1 MKAISELPEDCRLLD
16 TKNKRS
22 LLKAL
27 VHAADIGN
35 PTRPFDIAK
44 TWAEKIVSEFFY
56 QGDRE
61 KGLGYEISMLCDRS
75 TTNFANS

>member
-27 VHAADIGN
+27 VHASDIGN
-35 PTRPFDIAK
+35 PTRPFDVAK
-44 TWAEKIVSEFFY
+44 TWAEKIVSEFFGY
-56 QGDRE
+56 GDRE
-61 KGLGYEISMLCDRS
+61 KSLNFEISMLCDRS
-75 TTNFANS
+75 TTNFAGS

>member
-44 TWAEKIVSEFFY
+44 TWAEKIVSEFF
-56 QGDRE
+56 G
-61 KGLGYEISMLCDRS
+61 
-75 TTNFANS
+75 